1 MTFAPRQVP
10 TAPRRPLSAAA
21 ALALLVGLLTV
32 VSCARQLPT
41 QASAARPRAI
51 TAPRLAARALSA
63 EAIVLLAPGIRA
75 KDVASAHGA
84 EVLEGGDSRLAA
96 LVATSGDSDDLRV
109 ALEAD
114 PRVLS
119 VEANQTL
126 SVVEAHQKSWAFDD
140 GLPTL
145 QNTLEQ
151 PAATVLG
158 VAGAQAASMGNGVR
172 VAVLDTGVD
181 PTHPLLAGRIVTTA
195 DFLDPSNTG
204 AIDLTD
210 GLDNDSSGEADEA
223 WGHGTHVAGIVA
235 VAAPNVELMIGRVL
249 DADGRGDVLG
259 VAAGIRWAV
268 DNGARVINLSLGTTA
283 TSHAIEEALEEA
295 EEEGVLVVAA
305 AGNRGTDNPTE
316 YPARSRRAFAVAAA
330 DCDSRP
336 TDFTSY
342 GPFVD
347 LVAPGVA
354 IRSSYPGNRYR
365 LWTGTS
371 MAAPWASGTAALL
384 LSVHPQWTPT
394 QVQARLSASASPL
407 REPKPSQHGKL
418 GAGML
423 DVGAALRPDLVAGS
437 DDDDQPVLRTPR

>member
-1 MTFAPRQVP
+1 
-10 TAPRRPLSAAA
+10 
-21 ALALLVGLLTV
+21 
-32 VSCARQLPT
+32 
-41 QASAARPRAI
+41 
-51 TAPRLAARALSA
+51 
-63 EAIVLLAPGIRA
+63 
-75 KDVASAHGA
+75 
-84 EVLEGGDSRLAA
+84 
-96 LVATSGDSDDLRV
+96 
-109 ALEAD
+109 
-114 PRVLS
+114 
-119 VEANQTL
+119 
-126 SVVEAHQKSWAFDD
+126 
-140 GLPTL
+140 
-145 QNTLEQ
+145 
-151 PAATVLG
+151 VLG

-181 PTHPLLAGRIVTTA
+181 PTHPLLAGRIVATA

-204 AIDLTD
+204 AVDVTD

-295 EEEGVLVVAA
+295 EDAGVLVVAA

-316 YPARSRRAFAVAAA
+316 YPARSRRTFAVAAA

-336 TDFTSY
+336 TEFTSY

-384 LSVHPQWTPT
+384 LSIHPQWTPT
-394 QVQARLSASASPL
+394 QVQSRMAQSAGPL
-407 REPKPSQHGKL
+407 RDPKPSQNGKL

-437 DDDDQPVLRTPR
+437 DKDEQPVLRTPR